1 LDYKKIE
8 SFFDSL
14 DGYKQEKMSIQIIQ
28 SESWFP
34 VAIQGDKQFWFPEE
48 VWEIIKEFIITDRSR
63 LLFKMSPLSMARL
76 SGIFEKYFQ
85 RRHKNMNKS
94 SIPLED
100 RKYGIKKGIIKRCE
114 ITPTKYAEIME
125 SEFQVKPKV
134 EKNYDWLRDF
144 AVGEEV
150 LVKTNKKSVKRKGVI
165 RKIGKTIQV
174 ELYHCERITCGELRG
189 CPFDYNTLLWMRVD
203 RLRWLETFCVKITVY
218 NRNTIC
224 KRGDNVSFDALFDEG
239 VISHHFGDG
248 AEYLY

>member
-1 LDYKKIE
+1 
-8 SFFDSL
+8 
-14 DGYKQEKMSIQIIQ
+14 MSVQIIQ
-28 SESWFP
+28 SKSWFP
-34 VAIQGDKQFWFPEE
+34 VGIQGDKEFWFQEE
-48 VWEIIKEFIITDRSR
+48 VWKIIKEFLITNRSM
-63 LLFKMSPLSMARL
+63 LLLKMKPLSMARL

-85 RRHKNMNKS
+85 RRNKNVNKS

-114 ITPTKYAEIME
+114 ETPTRYTEIME
-125 SEFQVKPKV
+125 SEFQVKPKKPRA

-150 LVKTNKKSVKRKGVI
+150 LVKTNKKLINRKGVV

-174 ELYHCERITCGELRG
+174 ELYDCERISCDELRG
-189 CPFDYNTLLWMRVD
+189 CPFDYNTLLFIRAD

-218 NRNTIC
+218 SRNTIC
-224 KRGDNVSFDALFDEG
+224 KRGDNVSFDALFYEG

-248 AEYLY
+248 AEYLF